1 MTGSVKIILTALAG
15 CLFASCGRKPAGAEN
30 TLRSYPTTL
39 VSAQS
44 VTLESTYPVTLKG
57 KEDIEIRPRID
68 GFIDDIYVDEG
79 SVVAAGQVLFKINSP
94 QAEQALETAR
104 AGVTAAEAQ
113 LNTALLN
120 FKRMLPLADKN
131 IISSVQLESYH
142 YAYSA
147 AQAAKAQ
154 ADATLKNAEATLGW
168 TRVTSPVNG
177 VTGAVAY
184 RRGSLVNSQ
193 NVLTTVA
200 NTSRIF
206 AYFSLNE
213 KALTEFLNC
222 LEGETQAEK
231 IKNAPDIT
239 LVLAD
244 GSVYPEKGRIETIT
258 GVMNITTGSA
268 GFRAEFPNPL
278 GVLRSGTSGRI
289 IIPRTLENALA
300 IPRKATFA
308 QQDKVLAYK
317 VEGDSVVQKVITVLA
332 TPDGKGYVVTDG
344 LEDGDRIVTDGT
356 ATLSHGKKIAIQQ

>member
-1 MTGSVKIILTALAG
+1 MKIVLTALVG
-15 CLFASCGRKPAGAEN
+15 CLLASCGRKTVETGNPIQ
-30 TLRSYPTTL
+30 SYPTTR

-44 VTLESTYPVTLKG
+44 VTLESVYPVTIKG

-79 SVVAAGQVLFKINSP
+79 SVVTAGQTLFKINSP
-94 QAEQALETAR
+94 QAEQALEIAK
-104 AGVTAAEAQ
+104 AGVALAEAQ
-113 LNTALLN
+113 RNTALLN
-120 FKRMLPLADKN
+120 FKRMLPLAEKN
-131 IISSVQLESYH
+131 IISEVQMETYQ
-142 YAYSA
+142 YAYNA
-147 AQAAKAQ
+147 ANAAKVQ

-177 VTGAVAY
+177 VTGAITY

-213 KALTEFLNC
+213 KALTELLNS

-244 GSVYPEKGRIETIT
+244 GSVYPEKGKIETIT
-258 GVMNITTGSA
+258 GVLNITTGSA
-268 GFRAEFPNPL
+268 NFRVEFPNL
-278 GVLRSGTSGRI
+278 QGQLRSGTSGRI
-289 IIPRTLENALA
+289 TIPRKLENALV
-300 IPRKATFA
+300 IPQKATFA
-308 QQDKVLAYK
+308 QQNKVLAYK
-317 VEGDSVVQKVITVLA
+317 VQGDSVVQKVISVLA
-332 TPDGKGYVVTDG
+332 TPDSKNYVVTGG
-344 LEDGDRIVTDGT
+344 LEEGDQIVTDGI
-356 ATLSHGKKIAIQQ
+356 ATLSHGKKIAPQQ